1 MAPVVSFTLSR
12 WLTSRCYVAAVQA
25 VPPPAYSASRR
36 LATPAPTTPTIRPRW
51 PAFWTGSALLS
62 LLALARWQ
70 STEDLISLTVA
81 GVALLAAIVSSRTLR
96 APRWAA
102 VSAVCAL
109 AIALGVAVAETRATR
124 DLEKAGEM
132 WALAA
137 RNRDVARVALA
148 IEEART
154 ATQQAA
160 AAALSSGVAVAP
172 DVRGAETGLVLYEGA
187 TLVSRAGQSRVA
199 LTPGGDGLGFV
210 QTAFHSALVARAQ
223 QGQRTAVATVL
234 LTAAAPANRF
244 ARALV
249 PAVVTP
255 EIALSIRLDRPS
267 ALYPA
272 DPNDPTRRAVF
283 TGTDGLP
290 VLVVGAAPRS
300 IDEARLTGLQRAR
313 VRTSVPLAV
322 AALFILVVGWRRP
335 ARLRERL
342 AVVGVLLLTLA
353 FIPIGSLSNVSPLFN
368 AANYFSPIAGPLT
381 ATIAAV
387 TLSALL
393 ALLALFRVL
402 RSTRLA
408 ESRRLAMALVVGI
421 AVLGPFALRDL
432 ARGIAFPPSGPSVGL
447 WVAWQL
453 AIAMAAAGILIAG
466 ASAGQVVIR
475 QGRGLPS
482 AIGPVI
488 AAAAA
493 VTAPVLWQAPGVW
506 PAWYP
511 LVWIFAIACLAFVR
525 RGRGLVTAVAFVAG
539 CGAVTLTWGATTRTR
554 MQLAEAD
561 VPALTA
567 PDSSAYL
574 LLSAYA
580 DALSRERSVPQRAR
594 LLETFAASDLAQAGY
609 PARLALWTADSP
621 QPITSVTLTTIT
633 DELGVQRELAEQVR
647 GTGASSVVA
656 ASDGPFT
663 ISVAAIPWGSDTVAT
678 VAVPPRTWLL
688 PPDPFARL
696 TGLAAT
702 PDRAPP
708 YQLSLASARAGVPD
722 SLTEHV
728 VWARRGA
735 VMVGDARVGTAA
747 QPRRAHVEVELR
759 GLDALLPRGALLVLL
774 DVAVVLLVWAASA
787 MADGGLWRWLRWQ
800 RSRWRRSYRSRL
812 SIALLA
818 FFLAPA
824 AAFAAW
830 EAYRLR
836 EDDRSARELL
846 VREALRSAELPA
858 TMDSA
863 ASASLLTTRVMA
875 DVALDVGGPLFAYRD
890 GVLAQ
895 ASDEVLAELAPFG
908 TLLPADVPAG
918 VEGNLVR
925 LDANG
930 DAIVTRLVPLVT
942 RSALVGFRP
951 TVGPEGMSLVL
962 ATAARGDEFLLD
974 ARRADLAILVML
986 LSVSGVAAALW
997 LSGVAARQLARPI
1010 GTLRD
1015 AALAIASGRPMP
1027 PLDAM
1032 PPAEF
1037 VPVFGAFARMAT
1049 DLSTS
1054 RAALEEA
1061 QRRTSAVLHEVASGV
1076 VAIRHDGTVLLANP
1090 RAELLL
1096 GATLSPGT
1104 SVVTGGA
1111 GTRALGA
1118 WPAVAGHV
1126 REFMERGDRA
1136 IEAFDVQLP
1145 APARVASGAVLNADG
1160 ASAGTARQVRA
1171 SLTRLPGGA
1180 VLTLDDVTELA
1191 SAQRVLAW
1199 GEMARQVAHEIKN
1212 PLTPIRLGVQHLR
1225 RAWRDGRTDFG
1236 DILDTNVTRILGEI
1250 DRLDEIARAFSR
1262 YGGAPAERA
1271 PGEPVDV
1278 ARVARDVVGL
1288 ERMGEDDVTW
1298 LLTIDGEIVSDSDA
1312 EVAPIL
1318 GVARAD
1324 ELREVLLNLL
1334 ENARLADAR
1343 TVHLQLTREQERIL
1357 LIVEDDG
1364 AGMPAEVLPHIFQPH
1379 FSTRTSGSGLG
1390 LAISRR
1396 LLEGWGGSIGVAS
1409 EAGRGTTLTVA
1420 LLRA

>member
-1 MAPVVSFTLSR
+1 MAR
-12 WLTSRCYVAAVQA
+12 WQ
-25 VPPPAYSASRR
+25 
-36 LATPAPTTPTIRPRW
+36 
-51 PAFWTGSALLS
+51 GQGDLLS
-62 LLALARWQ
+62 LAVA
-70 STEDLISLTVA
+70 ST
-81 GVALLAAIVSSRTLR
+81 ALLAAIALSRTLR
-96 APRWAA
+96 KPRWAA
-102 VSAVCAL
+102 VVAIGAL
-109 AIALGVAVAETRATR
+109 AVALGIATAETNATR
-124 DLEKAGEM
+124 ELDKAGEV

-137 RNRDVARVALA
+137 QNRDVARVALA
-148 IEEART
+148 IEEARD

-160 AAALSSGVAVAP
+160 AAALSTGVVVAP
-172 DVRGAETGLVLYEGA
+172 VVRGAETGLVLYEGGR
-187 TLVSRAGQSRVA
+187 LVSRAGQSRVSLA
-199 LTPGGDGLGFV
+199 PGGDGLAFV

-223 QGQRTAVATVL
+223 RGERTAVATVL

-244 ARALV
+244 AKALV
-249 PAVVTP
+249 PSVV
-255 EIALSIRLDRPS
+255 EREVEQSIRLDRPS
-267 ALYPA
+267 ALYPVE
-272 DPNDPTRRAVF
+272 PNDFSRREVLSGA
-283 TGTDGLP
+283 DGLP
-290 VLVVGAAPRS
+290 VLVVGSGARS
-300 IDEARLTGLQRAR
+300 IEEARLTGLQRAR
-313 VRTSVPLAV
+313 VRTSVPLAA
-322 AALFILVVGWRRP
+322 AALFILIVGWRRP

-342 AVVGVLLLTLA
+342 AVVAVLLLTLT
-353 FIPIGSLSNVSPLFN
+353 FVPFGSLSNVSPLFN

-381 ATIAAV
+381 ANIAAV

-402 RSTRLA
+402 RSTRLS
-408 ESRRLAMALVVGI
+408 ESRRLAIAIVVSI

-475 QGRGLPS
+475 QWRGLPS

-493 VTAPVLWQAPGVW
+493 VTAPVLWQAPGAW

-554 MQLAEAD
+554 MQLAEVD

-567 PDSSAYL
+567 PDYSAYL
-574 LLSAYA
+574 LLLSYA
-580 DALSRERSVPQRAR
+580 EALERERSVPQRAR

-609 PARLALWTADSP
+609 PARLALWVADSAE
-621 QPITSVTLTTIT
+621 PITSVTLTTIT
-633 DELGVQRELAEQVR
+633 DEQGVQRELAEQVR
-647 GTGASSVVA
+647 GTGASNTVA
-656 ASDGPFT
+656 AADGPFM
-663 ISVAAIPWGSDTVAT
+663 ISVAAIPWGRDTVAT

-696 TGLAAT
+696 TGLAST

-722 SLTEHV
+722 SLTKAV
-728 VWARRGA
+728 TWTRRGT
-735 VMVGDARVGTAA
+735 VMVGDARIGDEE
-747 QPRRAHVEVELR
+747 QRRAHVEVELR

-812 SIALLA
+812 SIALLL
-818 FFLAPA
+818 FFLVPA
-824 AAFAAW
+824 ASFAAW

-858 TMDSA
+858 AMDSA

-875 DVALDVGGPLFAYRD
+875 DIALNVGGPLFAYRD

-895 ASDEVLAELAPFG
+895 ASDGVLAELAPFG
-908 TLLPADVPAG
+908 TLLPADVPTG

-930 DAIVTRLVPLVT
+930 DAIVTRSLPLT
-942 RSALVGFRP
+942 SRSALVGFRP

-1032 PPAEF
+1032 PPTEF

-1054 RAALEEA
+1054 RSALEEA
-1061 QRRTSAVLHEVASGV
+1061 QRRTAAVLREVASGV

-1090 RAELLL
+1090 RAEMLL

-1104 SVVTGGA
+1104 PVIGSGA
-1111 GTRALGA
+1111 GARSLGA
-1118 WPAVAGHV
+1118 WPAVAGRV

-1136 IEAFDVQLP
+1136 IEAFDVQL
-1145 APARVASGAVLNADG
+1145 AVPSQSLPRETVDG
-1160 ASAGTARQVRA
+1160 EDEGTERQVRA

-1191 SAQRVLAW
+1191 TAQRVLAW

-1225 RAWRDGRTDFG
+1225 RAWRDGRSDFG
-1236 DILDTNVTRILGEI
+1236 HILDTNVARILGEI

-1262 YGGAPAERA
+1262 YGSAPAERA

-1288 ERMGEDDVTW
+1288 ERMGEGGVTW
-1298 LLTIDGEIVSDSDA
+1298 LLSINGEIISDGESNIMPMLA
-1312 EVAPIL
+1312 
-1318 GVARAD
+1318 VARAD

-1343 TVHLQLTREQERIL
+1343 TVQLMLTREAERIVL
-1357 LIVEDDG
+1357 VVQDDG
-1364 AGMPAEVLPHIFQPH
+1364 AGMPADVLPHIFQPH

-1396 LLEGWGGSIGVAS
+1396 QLEGWGGSISVTS
-1409 EAGRGTTLTVA
+1409 EPGRGTTLTVS
-1420 LLRA
+1420 LLPA